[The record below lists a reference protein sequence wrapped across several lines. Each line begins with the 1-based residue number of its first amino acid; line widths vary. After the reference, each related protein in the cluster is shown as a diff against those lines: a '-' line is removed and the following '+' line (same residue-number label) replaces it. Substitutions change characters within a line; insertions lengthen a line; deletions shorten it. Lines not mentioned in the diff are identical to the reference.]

1 MLSYES
7 YFRTILFPKCPAFAS
22 PYQSLYSTG
31 RQKEYLENKCSHE
44 QVNCRKSKQ
53 NIFSPTWM
61 KIKIRNKREFPGS
74 PAVRALHFHCGG
86 PSYPGG
92 GTRIPQARAIC
103 NPPTKKKAERDKLL
117 FFIKSLP
124 VHYTKFSFYS
134 FSSVNSFHSK
144 VFHSSGSNVSII
156 NLWKA
161 FRNHFSI
168 KQPLYYLK
176 HSSGRYKTLPH
187 TVNFLCSEKK

>member
-1 MLSYES
+1 MFINY
-7 YFRTILFPKCPAFAS
+7 
-22 PYQSLYSTG
+22 LYV
-31 RQKEYLENKCSHE
+31 RNNYDEEENKIVT
-44 QVNCRKSKQ
+44 Q
-53 NIFSPTWM
+53 
-61 KIKIRNKREFPGS
+61 G
-74 PAVRALHFHCGG
+74 
-86 PSYPGG
+86 
-92 GTRIPQARAIC
+92 IPQQSSGQDSALSLQRAQLC
-103 NPPTKKKAERDKLL
+103 WWGNQDPTSPCSTHPPHKKKAERDKLL

-124 VHYTKFSFYS
+124 VHYTKFSFYF

-161 FRNHFSI
+161 FRNHFST